1 MRGREVQEKFYRL
14 GNNVHL
20 GEQLSTMVILPRD
33 LILRFIS
40 NFYFTNSLSFCGKQI
55 LRWFPII
62 LVYQYSFACI
72 IPVLECRLDLVT
84 CL

>member
-20 GEQLSTMVILPRD
+20 GEQLSTMVTLPRD

-40 NFYFTNSLSFCGKQI
+40 LILQAPSLFVVSRF
-55 LRWFPII
+55 
-62 LVYQYSFACI
+62 
-72 IPVLECRLDLVT
+72 
-84 CL
+84 